1 MSNKTENVKD
11 FIWAAVK
18 NVAKYAG
25 IIFLSSLAFK
35 TFGIGELSTGALAGI
50 AIGTAVLDTVINL
63 VSVGVNKAANAKTK
77 REAEAARTAI
87 VTTKDAEITRL
98 NGVIAARDA
107 TISTQQSQ
115 ITTLQTEITT
125 LKGKIE
131 GDKTKASDIHVHVRE
146 MRLIVRG
153 GSVDVAAATSVLD
166 DIERDARDIRA

>member
-50 AIGTAVLDTVINL
+50 AIGTSVLDTIINL
-63 VSVGVNKAANAKTK
+63 VSVGVNKASNAKTK
-77 REAEAARTAI
+77 KEAEAARTAI

-98 NGVIAARDA
+98 NGEVAVRDT

-115 ITTLQTEITT
+115 ISALQTEVAA
-125 LKGKIE
+125 LKSTIE
-131 GDKTKASDIHVHVRE
+131 GNKNVAGNTIVQVNV
-146 MRLIVRG
+146 MRMMVSS
-153 GSVDVAAATSVLD
+153 GSLNVAAATSSLD
-166 DIERDARDIRA
+166 EIERDARTIRS